1 MDVFELPRDVFLLPR
16 LSSETSHGSSRN
28 DAVNTGARLN
38 KAPMWASLLNYA

>member
-1 MDVFELPRDVFLLPR
+1 MDVFELRALFLLPR

-28 DAVNTGARLN
+28 DAVSTGTGLN